1 MADRYWVGGSGNWTD
16 TAKWST
22 TSGGAGGASVPTSGD
37 VAIIN
42 GSSGG
47 GTLTLN
53 TNATI
58 TELDMVSTG
67 FTLLSLGSNTLTVNG
82 DVQIRGAGVNTGT
95 GKLVFAGTHNTV
107 LNVGS
112 ASLITGTSKRID
124 IIPPS
129 GGAVVGI
136 ATGQGGASDSG
147 VTYYIVAGGTGTV
160 LFYGGY
166 YPNLNFA
173 ASNYTVEVS
182 SSDVRVEGNIVLNGP
197 GPTFVD
203 YSFVGIGT
211 FGFEL
216 FTSSG
221 SVNLSKTIT
230 CNGGSLGSI
239 QVDNQTSS
247 AVTYTLVDNFN
258 GAGTFKWT
266 AGPNYGGG
274 AINLNINGK
283 TLNVGGFVADTDR
296 ANIPRTITFGSGGI
310 IKTGTFATLETQGLT
325 FSGTPIIQIKVPPTG
340 TTYIIAPGNYVGT
353 SISYLNSF
361 TDLDISIVS
370 SGSSGGT
377 ISFYQYVTAPA
388 LPPCKIKSLTA
399 VNDVYTLDLTAVYG
413 GLPANQGTLEISDY
427 ITISGSNPTFA
438 NGTVI
443 FSATSGTKNINTNNA
458 TFSNTINFNGVG
470 GTWQLTSAF
479 NSSGTVTL
487 TNGTL
492 NFNSQDVS
500 VGTFSSSNS
509 NARTLTFGDSTVNIT
524 GSGTAWS
531 TATATNMTIN
541 YGAAARI
548 SMNSASAKTFAG
560 GSKSWPT
567 VNQGGTG
574 TLSVTGNNTFA
585 NFTNSVNGC
594 TIAFPSGTTTFN
606 SFNVRGAL
614 GSLVTLSSTS
624 TLSKASGTVA
634 VNYLNL
640 SNSTATGGAD
650 WYAGS
655 GSVDG
660 GGNTGWLFSSASTG
674 GFLAFF

>member
-22 TSGGAGGASVPTSGD
+22 TSGGAGGASVPGVGDDVYINDNGTSGSG
-37 VAIIN
+37 VA
-42 GSSGG
+42 
-47 GTLTLN
+47 TLN
-53 TNATI
+53 TTATVANFRI
-58 TELDMVSTG
+58 DAGGVS
-67 FTLLSLGSNTLTVNG
+67 FALGSNTLTTGGFNVRNTI
-82 DVQIRGAGVNTGT
+82 DTGT
-95 GKLVFAGTHNTV
+95 GLVISGGVNDAEVSVPCG
-107 LNVGS
+107 
-112 ASLITGTSKRID
+112 LITGTSKRID
-124 IIPPS
+124 IRSPS
-129 GGAVVGI
+129 GGGRVDVSSNATPDLDVIFRFVDGGSGDI
-136 ATGQGGASDSG
+136 VIFSDTLPNVYFETGDYTVYTATGSIRATGNLELQGPG
-147 VTYYIVAGGTGTV
+147 
-160 LFYGGY
+160 
-166 YPNLNFA
+166 
-173 ASNYTVEVS
+173 
-182 SSDVRVEGNIVLNGP
+182 
-197 GPTFVD
+197 GPTFAPND
-203 YSFVGIGT
+203 YLPPNTPSQI
-211 FGFEL
+211 EL
-216 FTSSG
+216 FVPSGTTSF
-221 SVNLSKTIT
+221 SKTIT
-230 CNGGSLGSI
+230 CNGGSFGGFK
-239 QVDNQTSS
+239 VDNQTNIT
-247 AVTYTLVDNFN
+247 ATWTLVDDFN
-258 GAGTFKWT
+258 CTGTFSWT
-266 AGPNYGGG
+266 YGVNYGGG

-283 TLNVGGFVADTDR
+283 TLNVGGFVANTSR

-353 SISYLNSF
+353 SVSYLNSF

-377 ISFYQYVTAPA
+377 ISFYQYA
-388 LPPCKIKSLTA
+388 LTGSPPCKIKSLTA
-399 VNDVYTLDLTAVYG
+399 VNDVYTLDLTAVYS
-413 GLPANQGTLEISDY
+413 GLPANLGVLEISDY

-438 NGTVI
+438 NGTVN

-492 NFNSQDVS
+492 NFNSQDAS
-500 VGTFSSSNS
+500 IGTFSSSNS

-560 GSKSWPT
+560 GNRTWPT
-567 VNQGGTG
+567 VNQGGVG
-574 TLSVTGNNTFA
+574 TLSVTGNNTFT
-585 NFTNSVNGC
+585 NFTNTVTGC
-594 TIAFPSGTTTFN
+594 TVSFPSGTTTF
-606 SFNVRGAL
+606 SAFSLRGAF
-614 GSLVTLSSTS
+614 GSPITLSSTS

-640 SNSTATGGAD
+640 SNSTATGGAQ
-650 WYAGS
+650 WYAGA
-655 GSVDG
+655 GSTDG
-660 GGNTGWLFSSASTG
+660 GGNTGWIFSTASTG